1 MNKIV
6 KNNNNKNN
14 FDNNENIENNFKDE
28 IDTKD
33 YVSVYFIIKNFGC
46 LLSAY
51 FKGKF
56 VEWFELKT
64 IFLISAFVPIIIIIS
79 GLILIEEKFNN
90 NIKNDK
96 NYKNYNLF
104 NNFINFI
111 KQKIVYIP
119 TLFIFLFTCTP
130 SYGDA
135 LFYFVTEKLNFT
147 PENLGIISLFS
158 NIFTILAIF
167 FY

>member
-64 IFLISAFVPIIIIIS
+64 IFLISIFVPILIIIS
-79 GLILIEEKFNN
+79 GFILIEEKYNN
-90 NIKNDK
+90 NNRE
-96 NYKNYNLF
+96 YKNYNLF
-104 NNFINFI
+104 INFINFI
-111 KQKIVYIP
+111 KKKIIYI
-119 TLFIFLFTCTP
+119 L
-130 SYGDA
+130 
-135 LFYFVTEKLNFT
+135 
-147 PENLGIISLFS
+147 
-158 NIFTILAIF
+158 
-167 FY
+167 